1 MTIPVTWSP
10 KDPDEIVN
18 YSLPWAEQMAA
29 GATIVTSVWSDVA
42 GAVLELDTIAD
53 DNLSTIAKV
62 SGGVDGTEA
71 GFTNTITTTDGETLE
86 QRVLLP
92 IVATVPAELEPYAV
106 PRPSDLAARY
116 PAFAGVPY
124 ATLAIHIND
133 ALTGA
138 DTSWNAGDYQPA
150 ILALAAHNMSLL
162 GIGEQSEVAAY
173 ARQGLTGLRD
183 GAFSMNLSDKAVGAA
198 CGGTF
203 DATPY
208 GRLYKVLLR
217 RNKAGPRLVGGP
229 LPGGGWGPLAQ
240 QNDGGILPW
249 PGF

>member
-10 KDPDEIVN
+10 KDPDEVVN
-18 YSLPWAEQMAA
+18 YSLPWVDQMAA

-42 GAVLELDTIAD
+42 GAVLDDDTIAD

-62 SGGVDGTEA
+62 SGGVDGTDA
-71 GFTNTITTTDGETLE
+71 GFTNTITTSDGETLE

-92 IVATVPAELEPYAV
+92 IVATVSAPLEPYAT

-116 PAFAGVPY
+116 PAFASVPY
-124 ATLAIHIND
+124 ATIALHIQD

-138 DTSWNAGDYQPA
+138 DTSWNVADYQPA
-150 ILALAAHNMSLL
+150 VMALAAHNMSLL
-162 GIGEQSEVAAY
+162 GIGEQTEVAGY

-208 GRLYKVLLR
+208 GRSYKVLLR
-217 RNKAGPRLVGGP
+217 RNKAGPRLASGP

-240 QNDGGILPW
+240 QNDGWILPW
-249 PGF
+249 